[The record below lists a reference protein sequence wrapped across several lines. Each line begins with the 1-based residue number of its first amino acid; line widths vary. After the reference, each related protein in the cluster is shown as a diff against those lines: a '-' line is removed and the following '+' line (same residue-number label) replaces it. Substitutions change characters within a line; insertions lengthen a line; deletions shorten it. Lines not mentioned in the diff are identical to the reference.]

1 MKPLIMVG
9 LVAIMAL
16 SACKKETTAPVP
28 KPDSLIF
35 GRYNPMCVTPMVCGQ
50 FYLLQNNMLFADQS
64 YYMTPNPFALAKEPD
79 SLYVIA
85 KQLIDNFP
93 AYLLNHPSDSLIGC
107 PGCAD
112 GAVIRLWATA
122 NDVRTKWDVNADTSQ
137 IPAELRTYIWQA
149 GHVLDQ
155 L

>member
-1 MKPLIMVG
+1 MKNIIATCILLLLIT
-9 LVAIMAL
+9 
-16 SACKKETTAPVP
+16 SCKKSTTAPVP

-35 GRYNPMCVTPMVCGQ
+35 GRYNPMCMTPNTCGQ

-79 SLYVIA
+79 SLYAIA

-93 AYLLNHPSDSLIGC
+93 TYLLNHPNDSLIGC

-112 GAVIRLWATA
+112 GAVIRLWATT

-137 IPAELRTYIWQA
+137 IPVGLRLYIWQVNN
-149 GHVLDQ
+149 VLDQ